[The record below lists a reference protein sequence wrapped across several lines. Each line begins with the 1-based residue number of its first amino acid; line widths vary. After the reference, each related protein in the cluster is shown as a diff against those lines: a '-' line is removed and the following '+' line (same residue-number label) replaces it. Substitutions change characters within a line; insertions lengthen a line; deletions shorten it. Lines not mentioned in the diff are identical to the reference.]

1 MMRLVMVIP
10 ISLVLVGCASIPG
23 NLKGPAERCM
33 VPPGKLANL
42 QQGDNLV
49 EKHAQLRRDYA
60 SVASRTKCL
69 QRYVRAA
76 TQ

>member
-1 MMRLVMVIP
+1 MRVIASF
-10 ISLVLVGCASIPG
+10 ISLGLLTGCASYTPG
-23 NLKGPAERCM
+23 TLVPPAPRCM
-33 VPPGKLANL
+33 IPPAKLPNL
-42 QQGDNLV
+42 TQGDNLV
-49 EKHAQLRRDYA
+49 EKHASLRRDYA